1 MKNEYLENA
10 DKIQP
15 GEIVIDVESGAFYVK
30 CSDGKLHPKDADTL
44 AKLQELDDAGILRKP
59 LEYNL

>member
-10 DKIQP
+10 DKIHP
-15 GEIVIDVESGAFYVK
+15 GEIVIDAESGTFYIK
-30 CSDGKLHPKDADTL
+30 GPDGKLHPKDADTL